1 MHLLWPMQSRLIQRW
16 EACNGSVLST
26 GASVS
31 HWTSVDTMFGLP
43 FNSIPLEDDTRQ
55 DLFNERFLVWL
66 ACFLI
71 PGLV

>member
-1 MHLLWPMQSRLIQRW
+1 MAMSFQP
-16 EACNGSVLST
+16 

-55 DLFNERFLVWL
+55 DQFNERFLVWL